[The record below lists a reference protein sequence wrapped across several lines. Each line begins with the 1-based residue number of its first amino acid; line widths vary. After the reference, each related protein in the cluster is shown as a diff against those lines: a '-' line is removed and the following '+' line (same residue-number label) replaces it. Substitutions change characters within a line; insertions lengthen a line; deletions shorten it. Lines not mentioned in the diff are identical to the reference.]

1 MNKEKLRDEF
11 RKYLSDSKSFL
22 FLPEVQVNNKNMKW
36 NEQKSESK
44 FLSQLNDRI
53 KVRHITDSNKLG
65 EILTRGLNIGYP
77 NCVSGKG
84 RENDTCFRF
93 SKSEFTVTFN
103 KDEHSIIGIRKP
115 TDRLNCSKQKTVF
128 ENCEGLEDFAK
139 ELGLDYIDMGE
150 IYDGIRF
157 DFVGDTTES
166 VQASIVCKK
175 CVDINL

>member
-1 MNKEKLRDEF
+1 VPSYNGSAHSAH
-11 RKYLSDSKSFL
+11 SDFQNQNLLL
-22 FLPEVQVNNKNMKW
+22 F
-36 NEQKSESK
+36 
-44 FLSQLNDRI
+44 
-53 KVRHITDSNKLG
+53 
-65 EILTRGLNIGYP
+65 
-77 NCVSGKG
+77 
-84 RENDTCFRF
+84 
-93 SKSEFTVTFN
+93 FN

-157 DFVGDTTES
+157 DFVGDTSES

-175 CVDINL
+175 CVGIDL

>member
-1 MNKEKLRDEF
+1 MKSFREYLKE
-11 RKYLSDSKSFL
+11 SKKFL
-22 FLPEVQVNNKNMKW
+22 FLPEIKVDNRIIEWNKHKT
-36 NEQKSESK
+36 EAK

-53 KVRHITDSNKLG
+53 KAAHIIDSKKLG
-65 EILTRGLNIGYP
+65 EILEKGLIIGYQ

-93 SKSEFTVTFN
+93 SKSEFTVIFN

-128 ENCEGLEDFAK
+128 ENCEGLEDFARD
-139 ELGLDYIDMGE
+139 LGIDYIDMGE

-157 DFVGDTTES
+157 DFVGDTSES
-166 VQASIVCKK
+166 VQALIVCKK
-175 CVDINL
+175 CIDIDL

>member
-1 MNKEKLRDEF
+1 MKEF
-11 RKYLSDSKSFL
+11 RKWFREWLREANKFL
-22 FLPEVQVNNKNMKW
+22 FLPKVIIDNRVVKW
-36 NEQKSESK
+36 NTQKSEAK

-53 KVRHITDSNKLG
+53 KVCHITNSEKLG
-65 EILTRGLNIGYP
+65 AILTKGLSIGYN

-93 SKSEFTVTFN
+93 SKSEFTVIFN

-115 TDRLNCSKQKTVF
+115 TDRLNCNKQKTVF
-128 ENCEGLEDFAK
+128 ENCEGLGEFAK

-157 DFVGDTTES
+157 NFVGDTSES
-166 VQASIVCKK
+166 VQAVIVCKK
-175 CVDINL
+175 CIDIDL